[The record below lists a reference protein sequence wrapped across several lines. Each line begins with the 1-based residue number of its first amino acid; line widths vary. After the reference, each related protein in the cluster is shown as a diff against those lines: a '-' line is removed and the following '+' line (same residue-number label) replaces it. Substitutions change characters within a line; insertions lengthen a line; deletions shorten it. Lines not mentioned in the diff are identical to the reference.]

1 MITNVKTNHALLKWG
16 ISEREKCEGFYHFSM
31 FENGV
36 RNCGRSCKKG
46 SYELRR
52 KMATEQR
59 IANEEK
65 QSGYLLFPKV
75 MGEGIAFF
83 SAITKNEAELIE
95 GTLAGEYMAAFNSRR
110 DAAK

>member
-1 MITNVKTNHALLKWG
+1 MLKRG
-16 ISEREKCEGFYHFSM
+16 IAEGEKCEGFYRFSM

-36 RNCGRSCKKG
+36 RNCGRSCKKE
-46 SYELRR
+46 SYELCR

-65 QSGYLLFPKV
+65 QSSYLLFPKV

-83 SAITKNEAELIE
+83 SAITKNEAEVID
-95 GTLAGEYMAAFNSRR
+95 GILAGEYMAAFNSRW